1 MLTMGDHSG
10 KPRSNTGEVGKD
22 ARQGESQYP
31 EQKQRT
37 YRGYESRS
45 AGERTDSSPGQRGSR
60 ETTEPTSVG
69 SRRSVRFEVGGE
81 LLRGTLRMPPD
92 PIGIVV
98 LVSGSCG
105 VAQAPRETELVKQLI
120 ENSVATFAVDLL
132 TPTEASDRG
141 NQRNLDL
148 LSERVAIVTDWIS
161 ERDGIESLDV
171 GYYGTGT
178 GGSAVLQFVKY
189 GSVPVRAVALYN
201 GRPDLSTTVPSV
213 PVFCAVD
220 EGNEHLLETNEQFY
234 ERVKQSQARS
244 EFLRAEEG
252 TQVIPQ
258 MAHWFGASFRRAGS
272 SPYRT

>member
-1 MLTMGDHSG
+1 
-10 KPRSNTGEVGKD
+10 
-22 ARQGESQYP
+22 
-31 EQKQRT
+31 
-37 YRGYESRS
+37 
-45 AGERTDSSPGQRGSR
+45 
-60 ETTEPTSVG
+60 
-69 SRRSVRFEVGGE
+69 
-81 LLRGTLRMPPD
+81 MPPD

-161 ERDGIESLDV
+161 ERDGVESLDV

-234 ERVKQSQARS
+234 ERVKQSKARS